1 MAESLSGDALQLVF
15 SYLGRLA
22 ELHQCRCVCKLWRT
36 AAEAI
41 GPRLDFFYERPLLRF
56 YSETMRQL
64 IEQEL
69 RNLATLHEAERHGF
83 FGYLL
88 NESRPNQYSTSGEA
102 LLGSLCTTIRRQS
115 PHHMM
120 LQGLMIPNVTGGF
133 EPSSRWTV
141 ELEGLMCLEQASA
154 PDFWHY
160 RNIQLHIL
168 RESEKRPALFVV
180 YRVHDRAGFVVVTDF
195 LRDHC
200 PVGQGRVVIVGTCPR
215 SPERQVSYQEGA
227 DLARLYGGCF
237 CEVGCRVSVDSRTD
251 KENRCQSCLGQHP
264 YWPSDLSLEL
274 MALCGVD
281 DRMLPELSR
290 RAGETSS
297 CCCIL

>member
-69 RNLATLHEAERHGF
+69 RNLATLHEAERHGL

-88 NESRPNQYSTSGEA
+88 NESRPNQYSTIGEA
-102 LLGSLCTTIRRQS
+102 LLGSLCTAIRRQS

-120 LQGLMIPNVTGGF
+120 LQGLLIPNVTGGF
-133 EPSSRWTV
+133 EPSSRWTI
-141 ELEGLMCLEQASA
+141 ELEGFMCLEQASA

-160 RNIQLHIL
+160 RNIQLHTL
-168 RESEKRPALFVV
+168 RESERRPALLVV
-180 YRVHDRAGFVVVTDF
+180 YRVHDLAGFVVVTDF

-200 PVGQGRVVIVGTCPR
+200 PVGQGRVVSWGLVHLAETATIESSQICTLLIGHLAFRGPWT
-215 SPERQVSYQEGA
+215 SPHDHDTTLTNWTVVSEKVCDHNKA
-227 DLARLYGGCF
+227 C
-237 CEVGCRVSVDSRTD
+237 SIMDSIDD
-251 KENRCQSCLGQHP
+251 K
-264 YWPSDLSLEL
+264 
-274 MALCGVD
+274 
-281 DRMLPELSR
+281 
-290 RAGETSS
+290 
-297 CCCIL
+297 